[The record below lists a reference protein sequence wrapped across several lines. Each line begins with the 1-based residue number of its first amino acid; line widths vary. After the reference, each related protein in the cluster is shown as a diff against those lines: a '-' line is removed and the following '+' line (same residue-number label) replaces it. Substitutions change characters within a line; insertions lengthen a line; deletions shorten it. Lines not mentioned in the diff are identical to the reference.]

1 MNAIAK
7 VTHQSVMAGTCKGTI
22 NGTEDFEAGL
32 VVLSEAHYPPPLG
45 VAHVMQATQR
55 GAAPKY
61 ETKEL
66 KVSFTKGLADG
77 KYGLLPDSTSVRVL
91 FVDSSTPD
99 KPVAYTNSI
108 GIAELAFDADNSIFS
123 GTISATLENRDEDT
137 IRNVN
142 LRVDFKAL
150 PTPPTRRIPRPP
162 SSRRGPC

>member
-7 VTHQSVMAGTCKGTI
+7 VTHQSVKAGTCKGTI
-22 NGTEDFEAGL
+22 NGTESFEAGL

-45 VAHVMQATQR
+45 EAHVMQATQR
-55 GAAPKY
+55 GTAPEY

-77 KYGLLPDSTSVRVL
+77 KYGLFPDSPTVQVL

-99 KPVAYTNSI
+99 KPVTYTNNN
-108 GIAELAFDADNSIFS
+108 GIAELAFDADKSIFS
-123 GTISATLENRDEDT
+123 GIINATLENRDEDT
-137 IRNVN
+137 TRTVN
-142 LRVDFKAL
+142 LRVDFEAL